1 MSLLNNINKV
11 ANGPVVVSYLANKV
25 MPISALELQQETN
38 KLTAIFNALDSG
50 AIAFQLDNTPAWL
63 VVDAATSA
71 ANKVAVPI
79 AHFFSQ
85 QQTQAFIVGNI
96 I

>member
-11 ANGPVVVSYLANKV
+11 ANEPVVVSYLANKV
-25 MPISALELQQETN
+25 MPISVLELQQETN

-63 VVDAATSA
+63 VVDAFL
-71 ANKVAVPI
+71 
-79 AHFFSQ
+79 FFSVMKGSGD
-85 QQTQAFIVGNI
+85 AS
-96 I
+96 